1 LLNHHVQVS
10 FELLT
15 TANPWKWH
23 WKVTELHNLYPIAL
37 VKMEVIRRRRETDT
51 MFQEIQLNM
60 DKIINRHN
68 STLKSWIHYCSNT
81 SWNKISTNIHR
92 FNEL

>member
-1 LLNHHVQVS
+1 MLQEEVPMDQ
-10 FELLT
+10 T
-15 TANPWKWH
+15 IQMK
-23 WKVTELHNLYPIAL
+23 YIPIAL

-81 SWNKISTNIHR
+81 S
-92 FNEL
+92 